1 MIGIIIYWFHC
12 RKYWIIS
19 IPIKFVSREIQPFL
33 LGYSTVPSAFLIGLE
48 YKTLSK
54 PLVSMFGLVIRKLS
68 RKKPPNKITRKKVSG
83 DNPIS
88 ENANAN
94 NLRLKG

>member
-1 MIGIIIYWFHC
+1 
-12 RKYWIIS
+12 
-19 IPIKFVSREIQPFL
+19 
-33 LGYSTVPSAFLIGLE
+33 
-48 YKTLSK
+48 
-54 PLVSMFGLVIRKLS
+54 MFGLVIRKLS